1 MTELKE
7 RQSLQGV
14 RASLFVVMAGRVF
27 KAGESSVL
35 ILVQIDP
42 YSSGFTQVKVRTLSQ
57 QAQVKIDAASG
68 GYSLVAAH
76 RLLIAVP
83 WLLLLQS
90 TGSRHSGLVAA
101 VLRLSRSTA
110 RGILVL
116 RPGTEPALAGGFL
129 TTGPPGKSQNFYECG
144 LGGMT

>member
-57 QAQVKIDAASG
+57 QAQVKIEVTSTN
-68 GYSLVAAH
+68 Y
-76 RLLIAVP
+76 
-83 WLLLLQS
+83 WLLLSKHLQTS
-90 TGSRHSGLVAA
+90 GVAGSRGLNSADRTLSSLSLPFSVLALFLGKWSPSGGRRA
-101 VLRLSRSTA
+101 VDNSGFNLLSA
-110 RGILVL
+110 EE
-116 RPGTEPALAGGFL
+116 RPFF
-129 TTGPPGKSQNFYECG
+129 K
-144 LGGMT
+144 